1 MFGVSSPSASLLE
14 ARCPA
19 FGQRTPRKSA
29 FGLAVVAGVI
39 ALGGC
44 GLPAQQLALPGP
56 LAGSVPGSI
65 TPAGATTSRSGVPVS
80 DTANSKARTP
90 DVILGSG
97 SFTSNASASPA
108 GSGGD
113 STDDPGRGG
122 SQAGSP
128 TGGSP
133 TGGSPAGAAG
143 SSPNGKAGV
152 TVSDEGVTLSLAG
165 ASIPE
170 VARTVLGDVLGL
182 NYAVAEGVKGS
193 ITLQTSEPI
202 PRRDLLKLF
211 ETLMRQEGAVLL
223 VDNGLYRIVPSE
235 GARAGGVRGR
245 PREAGLTNVA
255 IPLRHIAPAEMQRIL
270 GSVVPQSTSVQ
281 VDENRNLLLVSGIP
295 NEIASVRETVATFDV
310 DWMRGMSFAILPL
323 ESADPVAIAQELDTI
338 FANDRSSPTKGIAR
352 FVPNQ
357 RLKSVLVISSRPAF
371 IAKAREW
378 VKRLDLVGQENAKQ
392 VQVYRVQ
399 NRPATEVAALL
410 QKVYMPQG
418 DRAGG
423 DARGAIA
430 PGQAAATL
438 SSVGDGIGA
447 PTGLGSAPA
456 FTVPRNAAGEPQPIP
471 PVTPFPVTAP
481 TTGGDGSP
489 SSSGLGPASAG
500 STTGAPATTGSIVST
515 VPDDR
520 TSGIQVVADDT
531 NNSVI
536 VTATRSE
543 FKRVKA
549 VIAQLDVAPAQ
560 VLLEATIAE
569 VTLNDNL
576 RFGLR
581 WFFQNGNNR
590 ASLTDLAT
598 GAVTSRFPGFSYFLN
613 TPNIQVALNA
623 LSDVTKVDIVSS
635 PSLTVLDNKKALLQ
649 IGDEVPIATQSA
661 VSIVAPGAPI
671 VNTVSFR
678 STGVIL
684 GITPR
689 IGENGRVLLD
699 IEQEVSN
706 VTATTSSSIDSP
718 TIQQRRIKTQVA
730 VGSGESVVLAGFIQ
744 DRAEKGQQ
752 QVPLLGNL
760 PVLGNL
766 FKDKDDRIRRT
777 ELLIAITP
785 QILTDPNQIRG
796 VAAEFRDRLNLTT
809 RPQRQAP
816 PDLHEQIDRV
826 LVR

>member
-1 MFGVSSPSASLLE
+1 MTASRPSFARGLLNGRVQRLAALIVSGLL
-14 ARCPA
+14 
-19 FGQRTPRKSA
+19 
-29 FGLAVVAGVI
+29 AGC
-39 ALGGC
+39 A
-44 GLPAQQLALPGP
+44 LPAQQLSLPGP
-56 LAGSVPGSI
+56 LAGSTTGTI
-65 TPAGATTSRSGVPVS
+65 TPAGATTSRTGVPVS
-80 DTANSKARTP
+80 DRASPDARQP
-90 DVILGSG
+90 EVILGSG
-97 SFTSNASASPA
+97 SFTGTPPA
-108 GSGGD
+108 ARTRSDDDNGGPGSG
-113 STDDPGRGG
+113 SRPRG
-122 SQAGSP
+122 A
-128 TGGSP
+128 
-133 TGGSPAGAAG
+133 AAAG
-143 SSPNGKAGV
+143 SRNGASGV
-152 TVSDEGVTLSLAG
+152 TVSDDGVTLSLAG

-182 NYAVAEGVKGS
+182 NYAVADGIKGT
-193 ITLQTSEPI
+193 ITLQTTEPI
-202 PRRDLLKLF
+202 PRRDLLKMF
-211 ETLMRQEGAVLL
+211 ETLLRQEGAVLL
-223 VDNGLYRIVPSE
+223 VDNGLYRVVPSE

-245 PREAGLTNVA
+245 SREAGLTNVV
-255 IPLRHIAPAEMQRIL
+255 IPLRFVAPAEMQRIL
-270 GSVVPQSTSVQ
+270 ASVVPQSTSVQ
-281 VDENRNLLLVSGIP
+281 VDDNRNLLMVSGTP
-295 NEIASVRETVATFDV
+295 NEISSVRETVSTFDV
-310 DWMRGMSFAILPL
+310 DWMRGMSFAVLPL
-323 ESADPVAIAQELDTI
+323 DSADPIAIAQELDTI
-338 FANDRSSPTKGIAR
+338 FANDRSSPTKGIVR

-357 RLKSVLVISSRPAF
+357 RLKSVLVITSRPAF

-378 VKRLDLVGQENAKQ
+378 VKRLDLVGQESAKQ

-399 NRPATEVAALL
+399 NRPASEVAQLL
-410 QKVYMPQG
+410 QKIYMPQG
-418 DRAGG
+418 DRAGA

-438 SSVGDGIGA
+438 SSAGDGFGPSGGAGAAGA
-447 PTGLGSAPA
+447 P
-456 FTVPRNAAGEPQPIP
+456 FTVPRTAAGEPQPIP
-471 PVTPFPVTAP
+471 PFTPFPVTAP
-481 TTGGDGSP
+481 TTGGSNGQLAPSP
-489 SSSGLGPASAG
+489 SGPASAG
-500 STTGAPATTGSIVST
+500 STAGAPLTTGSVAPVAPVAQS

-549 VIAQLDVAPAQ
+549 VITQLDVAPAQ

-576 RFGLR
+576 RMGLR

-590 ASLTDLAT
+590 ASLTDLAAGT
-598 GAVTSRFPGFSYFLN
+598 VASRFPGFSYFLN

-623 LSDVTKVDIVSS
+623 LADVTKVDIVSS
-635 PSLTVLDNKKALLQ
+635 PSLTVLDNKKAVLQ

-671 VNTVSFR
+671 VNSVSFR

-730 VGSGESVVLAGFIQ
+730 VASGESIVLAGFIQ

-752 QVPLLGNL
+752 QVPLLGNV
-760 PVLGNL
+760 PVVGNL

-816 PDLHEQIDRV
+816 PDVHEQIDRT

>member
-1 MFGVSSPSASLLE
+1 M
-14 ARCPA
+14 
-19 FGQRTPRKSA
+19 
-29 FGLAVVAGVI
+29 VAGSFLSSSFLAFAPRRRVRYAPWLV
-39 ALGGC
+39 ALIVAVPLAGC
-44 GLPAQQLALPGP
+44 ALPAQQLSLPGP
-56 LAGSVPGSI
+56 MAGSTAGSI
-65 TPAGATTSRSGVPVS
+65 TPAGAHTSRIGVPVS
-80 DTANSKARTP
+80 DRASPDAREP
-90 DVILGSG
+90 QVVLGSG
-97 SFTSNASASPA
+97 NFTGTPALARSGSGDERGAEWQRSRGASA
-108 GSGGD
+108 
-113 STDDPGRGG
+113 GG
-122 SQAGSP
+122 SRY
-128 TGGSP
+128 
-133 TGGSPAGAAG
+133 AA
-143 SSPNGKAGV
+143 SGV
-152 TVSDEGVTLSLAG
+152 TVTDDGVTLSLAG

-170 VARTVLGDVLGL
+170 VARAVLGDVLGL
-182 NYAVAEGVKGS
+182 NYAVADGIKGS
-193 ITLQTSEPI
+193 VTLQTTEPI
-202 PRRDLLKLF
+202 PRRDLLKVF
-211 ETLMRQEGAVLL
+211 ETILRQEGAVLL
-223 VDNGLYRIVPSE
+223 VDNGLYRVVPSE

-245 PREAGLTNVA
+245 SREAGLTNVA
-255 IPLRHIAPAEMQRIL
+255 IPLRFVAPAEMQRIL
-270 GSVVPQSTSVQ
+270 ASVVPQSTSFQ
-281 VDENRNLLLVSGIP
+281 VDDNRNLLMVTGTP
-295 NEIASVRETVATFDV
+295 NEIASVRETVSTFDV

-323 ESADPVAIAQELDTI
+323 DSTNPVAIAQELDTI

-357 RLKSVLVISSRPAF
+357 RLKSVLVITSRPAF

-399 NRPATEVAALL
+399 NRPASEVAALL

-418 DRAGG
+418 DRAAG
-423 DARGAIA
+423 DSRGSIA

-438 SSVGDGIGA
+438 SSAGDGFGPSGA
-447 PTGLGSAPA
+447 SGAGSA
-456 FTVPRNAAGEPQPIP
+456 FTVPRNASGEPQPIP
-471 PVTPFPVTAP
+471 PFTPFPVTAP
-481 TTGGDGSP
+481 TTGAANGASLAAGAAN
-489 SSSGLGPASAG
+489 LASAG
-500 STTGAPATTGSIVST
+500 STAGAPLTTGSVT
-515 VPDDR
+515 PPAPHVPDDR
-520 TSGIQVVADDT
+520 TSGIQVFADDP

-543 FKRVKA
+543 FKRIKA
-549 VIAQLDVAPAQ
+549 VITQLDVAPAQ

-576 RFGLR
+576 RMGLR

-590 ASLTDLAT
+590 ASLTDLAAGT
-598 GAVTSRFPGFSYFLN
+598 VASRFPGFSYFLN

-623 LSDVTKVDIVSS
+623 LADVTKVDIVSS
-635 PSLTVLDNKKALLQ
+635 PSLTVLDNKKAVLQ

-730 VGSGESVVLAGFIQ
+730 VGSGESIVLAGFIQ
-744 DRAEKGQQ
+744 DRAEKVNQ
-752 QVPLLGNL
+752 QVPLLGNV
-760 PVLGNL
+760 PVVGNL

-816 PDLHEQIDRV
+816 PDKHEQIDRT

>member
-1 MFGVSSPSASLLE
+1 MMYLPKGV
-14 ARCPA
+14 
-19 FGQRTPRKSA
+19 
-29 FGLAVVAGVI
+29 AVVGGLGSWFTVSATMRRGHVFSPQRMIATVFAGLVSA
-39 ALGGC
+39 ALNGGC
-44 GLPAQQLALPGP
+44 ALPTQQLALPGP
-56 LAGSVPGSI
+56 LAGSTTGSI
-65 TPAGATTSRSGVPVS
+65 APSGATSSRSGVPVS
-80 DTANSKARTP
+80 DRANAATRRP
-90 DVILGSG
+90 DVVLGTG
-97 SFTSNASASPA
+97 SFTADTTTTPT
-108 GSGGD
+108 GSGDPVGAGPNKIGSRSGSD
-113 STDDPGRGG
+113 GNSTNG
-122 SQAGSP
+122 S
-128 TGGSP
+128 
-133 TGGSPAGAAG
+133 
-143 SSPNGKAGV
+143 AGV
-152 TVSDEGVTLSLAG
+152 TVSDDGVTLSLSG

-182 NYAVAEGVKGS
+182 NYAVADGIKGS
-193 ITLQTSEPI
+193 ITLQTTEPI
-202 PRRDLLKLF
+202 ARRDLLKLF

-245 PREAGLTNVA
+245 SREAGLTNVA
-255 IPLRHIAPAEMQRIL
+255 IPLRHVAPAEMQRIL
-270 GSVVPQSTSVQ
+270 GSVVPQSTTVQ
-281 VDENRNLLLVSGIP
+281 VDDNRNLLMVSGTP
-295 NEIASVRETVATFDV
+295 NEIASVRETVSTFDV

-399 NRPATEVAALL
+399 NRPASEVASLL

-423 DARGAIA
+423 DTRGALA
-430 PGQAAATL
+430 PGQAATTL
-438 SSVGDGIGA
+438 SSVGDGFGA
-447 PTGLGSAPA
+447 TGNSSGPPA
-456 FTVPRNAAGEPQPIP
+456 FTVPRDGAGEPQPIP
-471 PVTPFPVTAP
+471 PFTPFPVTAP
-481 TTGGDGSP
+481 TTGGSNAAAATAGAN
-489 SSSGLGPASAG
+489 LNATSAG
-500 STTGAPATTGSIVST
+500 STVGAPQLGVSAASAI
-515 VPDDR
+515 PDDR
-520 TSGIQVVADDT
+520 TSGIQVLADDA

-543 FKRVKA
+543 FKRIKA
-549 VIAQLDVAPAQ
+549 VINQLDVAPAQ
-560 VLLEATIAE
+560 LLLEATIAE

-576 RFGLR
+576 RYGLR
-581 WFFQNGNNR
+581 WFFQNGSNR

-598 GAVTSRFPGFSYFLN
+598 GAIASRFPGFSYFLN
-613 TPNIQVALNA
+613 TPNIQVALSA
-623 LSDVTKVDIVSS
+623 LADVTKVDIVSS
-635 PSLTVLDNKKALLQ
+635 PSLTVLDNKKAVLQ

-661 VSIVAPGAPI
+661 VSIVAPGAPV
-671 VNTVSFR
+671 VNSVSFR

-730 VGSGESVVLAGFIQ
+730 VGSGESIVLAGFIQ
-744 DRAEKGQQ
+744 DRAQKGQQ
-752 QVPLLGNL
+752 QVPLLGNIPL
-760 PVLGNL
+760 VGNL
-766 FKDKDDRIRRT
+766 FKDKDDRIQRT

-816 PDLHEQIDRV
+816 PDLHEQIDRT
-826 LVR
+826 LIR